1 MMLRG
6 QKNVGNFRHFKNEF
20 LCTQR
25 PCKAEKFPN
34 AGVKFCIASLD
45 SLKLLYKK
53 IVKTF
58 RFDRFFFFC
67 FLFQSLAF
75 VARELLAL
83 VFVEVACSWYKSR
96 CSVISPDYPAVC
108 CL

>member
-58 RFDRFFFFC
+58 RFDRFFFSVSC
-67 FLFQSLAF
+67 FR
-75 VARELLAL
+75 VWLLLPGSFLLLCLLRLRAHGTSHAAL
-83 VFVEVACSWYKSR
+83 
-96 CSVISPDYPAVC
+96 
-108 CL
+108 

>member
-1 MMLRG
+1 MKACSLHVFIIPEIVTWLSSTYDVRG
-6 QKNVGNFRHFKNEF
+6 HKNVGNFRHFKNEF

-58 RFDRFFFFC
+58 RFDRFLVSEFGFC
-67 FLFQSLAF
+67 CQGAS
-75 VARELLAL
+75 
-83 VFVEVACSWYKSR
+83 CS
-96 CSVISPDYPAVC
+96 CVC
-108 CL
+108 